1 MVLYKNHEKNVVYYN
16 AMIASTKN
24 YEFSKKKM
32 EELKSQVTREVY
44 RNLKTWSG
52 G

>member
-24 YEFSKKKM
+24 YEFSKKNGRVKITGY
-32 EELKSQVTREVY
+32 TRS
-44 RNLKTWSG
+44 LSKP
-52 G
+52 

>member
-24 YEFSKKKM
+24 YEFSKKKNGRVKITGYTRS
-32 EELKSQVTREVY
+32 LSQP
-44 RNLKTWSG
+44 
-52 G
+52 